1 MISKPEWWCM
11 CSRIGPRTEI
21 QYHSVAIDVFGLAH
35 HPALCCC
42 PMVRTH
48 THTNTHA
55 HISTY
60 IWYGS
65 GRKSTPGMC
74 NSADDATTHTHIQ
87 INERRPTEPFAR
99 RYLPACQRVAV
110 AHVQFC
116 ILCYLPGDRRQ
127 SHEFSTTYMCTLSQY
142 FEAHKNSYSN
152 KRSMIHNRNVYIL
165 QMRVVNDSNEY
176 ANLPDKNI

>member
-1 MISKPEWWCM
+1 MISKPGVVHVFENWPANRNTISLSRDWC
-11 CSRIGPRTEI
+11 
-21 QYHSVAIDVFGLAH
+21 FWLAH
-35 HPALCCC
+35 HPALCWCA
-42 PMVRTH
+42 RTLTQTHMH
-48 THTNTHA
+48 TSA
-55 HISTY
+55 HISGMVLVVKARLACAIALT
-60 IWYGS
+60 
-65 GRKSTPGMC
+65 TPP
-74 NSADDATTHTHIQ
+74 HTHIQ

-127 SHEFSTTYMCTLSQY
+127 SHGFSTTNMCTLSQY

-165 QMRVVNDSNEY
+165 QMRVVNHSNEY